1 MKKAEFSTIEKSL
14 NRCEKIEKGF
24 CPECGSKIHWSE
36 DPEDLVPISELTGL
50 GFKEIGPGIYYQEKT
65 GNPSL
70 KLSKNDLRLKK
81 LAKEKRI
88 KRRMKSLNLSKNKGS
103 DKLK

>member
-1 MKKAEFSTIEKSL
+1 MKKAKFSTIEKNLS
-14 NRCEKIEKGF
+14 RCEKIEKGI

-36 DPEDLVPISELTGL
+36 DPKNLIPISELNEL
-50 GFKEIGPGIYYQEKT
+50 GFKEIEAGIYYQEKT
-65 GNPSL
+65 GNPSI
-70 KLSKNDLRLKK
+70 KLSKSDLRLKK

-88 KRRMKSLNLSKNKGS
+88 KRRMKHLNLSKKKGS

>member
-1 MKKAEFSTIEKSL
+1 MKKAEFSTIEKNLS
-14 NRCEKIEKGF
+14 RCKKIQKGI
-24 CPECGSKIHWSE
+24 CPECASKIHWSE
-36 DPEDLVPISELTGL
+36 DPEDLVHVSELAEL
-50 GFKEIGPGIYYQEKT
+50 GFKEIEAGIYYQEKT
-65 GNPSL
+65 GNPSI

-88 KRRMKSLNLSKNKGS
+88 KRGMKRLNLSKNKGS